1 MPKGNSMLI
10 HSRLLSDQEPQVPL
24 LLFKIV
30 IKRKEKGIH
39 TLVGEEKLSLLADD
53 MILYVENH
61 KDHTPNHT

>member
-1 MPKGNSMLI
+1 MLI

-30 IKRKEKGIH
+30 IKSIH